1 MFSPKNAR
9 PTIAGI
15 ALESVDGG
23 EVDGILVS
31 NISMMDVK
39 TPIFIRLGNRGR
51 DMETPRPGTM
61 RNVTISNI
69 EATGA
74 ALACSVAGLIEHPI
88 ENVTLSNVRVLYRGG
103 GTSGLVQKEIPEL
116 PEQYPE
122 ATMFGDLPSYG
133 LYCRHVQNLSLHE
146 VQMRCIDIDERPA
159 LICDDVDGL
168 VVDSFMGENAGVSP
182 FISLRNVRRSLVGRS
197 FAPPGTN
204 VFLLVSGEK
213 TAHVNAI
220 ANDLHE
226 AGKAFEITP
235 DVPQGAFFET
245 ANHLARN

>member
-1 MFSPKNAR
+1 
-9 PTIAGI
+9 
-15 ALESVDGG
+15 
-23 EVDGILVS
+23 
-31 NISMMDVK
+31 
-39 TPIFIRLGNRGR
+39 
-51 DMETPRPGTM
+51 M
-61 RNVTISNI
+61 RNVTISDI

-74 ALACSVAGLIEHPI
+74 TLACSIGGLVENPI

-103 GTSGLVQKEIPEL
+103 GTSDLVQKEVPEL

-122 ATMFGDLPSYG
+122 ATMFGELPSYG

-146 VQMRCIDIDERPA
+146 IQMRCINIDERPA
-159 LICDDVDGL
+159 LICDDVGGL
-168 VVDSFMGENAGVSP
+168 VVDGLTGENAGLSP
-182 FISLRNVRRSLVGRS
+182 FISLRNVRRALVGRS

-213 TAHVNAI
+213 TAQVNAI

-226 AGKAFEITP
+226 ARKAFEITS

-245 ANHLARN
+245 ANRLAQN